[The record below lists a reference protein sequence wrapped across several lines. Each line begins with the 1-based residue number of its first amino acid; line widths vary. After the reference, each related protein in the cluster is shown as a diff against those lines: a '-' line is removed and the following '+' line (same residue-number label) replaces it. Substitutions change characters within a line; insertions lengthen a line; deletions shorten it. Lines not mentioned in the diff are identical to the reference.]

1 MVCGWND
8 DFINSFCNLLT
19 FFKGPFFVTYV
30 SVSKSKLRISMHSKI
45 PRGYVLMKKTASGIG
60 YTWFLRWGLIQS
72 IKKSCRQFLLSHFT
86 PNLSIFCATYVLFTT
101 FTVWDFNIFLISKS
115 LHAIFSQG
123 TWTIIHRLSWLST
136 FIYLALLKFL

>member
-1 MVCGWND
+1 MT
-8 DFINSFCNLLT
+8 FI
-19 FFKGPFFVTYV
+19 KGPFFVTYV
-30 SVSKSKLRISMHSKI
+30 SVSKSKLRISMHRKI

-86 PNLSIFCATYVLFTT
+86 PNLSIFCTTYVLFTT
-101 FTVWDFNIFLISKS
+101 FIHSVRFLTFFINQRS

-123 TWTIIHRLSWLST
+123 IWTIIHLNECSKKIIKIFFSCWLSS
-136 FIYLALLKFL
+136 FISLALLKFLLK